1 MPIPTDLRAWAM
13 RHGVTDAAISELGA
27 ILGTDA
33 APTTSEG
40 SESRVQSEIRLA
52 APSYGLRLFRNNVG
66 VLRNE
71 AGTPVR
77 YGLANESKQM
87 NQRLKSSDLIGWRRL
102 VITPEMVGGLV
113 AQFASVECKHAGWT
127 YKGDDHEQAQNR
139 WISLAAAE
147 GAYATFANSADQL
160 G

>member
-1 MPIPTDLRAWAM
+1 M
-13 RHGVTDAAISELGA
+13 RHGISDAAIAELGG

-33 APTTSEG
+33 APVIGEG
-40 SESRVQSEIRLA
+40 SESRVQSEVRLA
-52 APSYGLRLFRNNVG
+52 APARNFRLWRNNVG
-66 VLRNE
+66 VLKNE

-77 YGLANESKQM
+77 YGLANDSAQL
-87 NQRLKSSDLIGWRRL
+87 NRRLKSSDLIGWRRL

-113 AQFASVECKHAGWT
+113 AQFAAIECKHAGWR

-139 WISLAAAE
+139 FVSLVAAD
-147 GAYATFANSADQL
+147 GGYATFATGPDAL